1 MIFVSHAWQ
10 NGKPDQRVLQ
20 FVDFLRKNGYQAECD
35 VLYQQQK
42 TAIHF
47 TEMMADAL
55 RKAEKTIIVLSEN
68 YKTRADNYQGGV
80 GTEYRYII
88 DDFSNNENRYIL
100 VSFDGRSQ
108 KVVPDFLKGRDIV
121 DLSED
126 GKNEYRELFS
136 KLTGTLKYEFSPVA
150 EVRTTPSPQKIDEF
164 QAPEKENLSGR
175 LGLDFAEKQPLSDL
189 EKKKFLRESFVS
201 IVSLLKRISD
211 EFCSKNQ
218 YFQVEYEEIDAVT
231 VVFELY
237 KNARKVHAV
246 QIWFGNLMGS
256 RENSIFVGNNIGS
269 KNSFSQMI
277 GCKDNEG
284 NPLLDVSFAMFCD
297 KNNGTVEEVVK
308 QIWEG
313 NFKLYLRLE

>member
-10 NGKPDQRVLQ
+10 NGKPDPRVLQ

-47 TEMMADAL
+47 KEMMADAL

-88 DDFSNNENRYIL
+88 DDFSSNENRYIL

-108 KVVPDFLKGRDIV
+108 KVVPDFLRGRDIV
-121 DLSED
+121 DLPED
-126 GKNEYRELFS
+126 SKNEYRELFS
-136 KLTGTLKYEFSPVA
+136 KLAGTLKYEFSPVA
-150 EVRTTPSPQKIDEF
+150 EVRTAPSPQKIDEF
-164 QAPEKENLSGR
+164 QAPDKENLSGR
-175 LGLDFAEKQPLSDL
+175 LGLDFAEKQSLSDL

-218 YFQVEYEEIDAVT
+218 YFQIEYEEIDAVT

-237 KNARKVHAV
+237 KNARKVHVV

-277 GCKDNEG
+277 GCKDNGG
-284 NPLLDVSFAMFCD
+284 NPLLDFSFAMFCD
-297 KNNGTVEEVVK
+297 MNNGTVEEVVK

>member
-10 NGKPDQRVLQ
+10 NGKPDPRVLQ

-126 GKNEYRELFS
+126 SKNEYRELFS
-136 KLTGTLKYEFSPVA
+136 KLAGTLKYEFSPVA